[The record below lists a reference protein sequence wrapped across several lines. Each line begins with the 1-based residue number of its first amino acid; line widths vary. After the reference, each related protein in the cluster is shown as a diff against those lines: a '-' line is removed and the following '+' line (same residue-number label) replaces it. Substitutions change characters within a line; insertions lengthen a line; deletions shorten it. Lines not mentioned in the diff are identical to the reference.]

1 MTGSIRRV
9 GRRRVVS
16 DPTGERSGARG
27 EGGGED
33 AGKDGGAGGK
43 DGVGGTGA
51 GNQGGV
57 GAGAVSGLEQT
68 TDDTDDGWG
77 EAPGRSV
84 RDEWLR
90 AQRPPHWE

>member
-9 GRRRVVS
+9 GKRRVVS
-16 DPTGERSGARG
+16 DPTGERPG
-27 EGGGED
+27 EGGGDVGENGD
-33 AGKDGGAGGK
+33 FVGADGGAG
-43 DGVGGTGA
+43 TA
-51 GNQGGV
+51 
-57 GAGAVSGLEQT
+57 ASGLEQT

-77 EAPGRSV
+77 EAPVTGRSA